1 MERKRILV
9 GDRHREIAE
18 GLSLLLKL
26 HGYEACAASEGAS
39 LLRMASERRPDA
51 VVLDLD
57 LPDLDGCEVC
67 RRLRGIPG
75 GNAICIIV
83 LTGWAGPQA
92 RAAGSDYYLL
102 KPVSVATLQTCF
114 DGGAAPLAASAC
126 GGAATEPDGQRSG
139 KRDARR

>member
-57 LPDLDGCEVC
+57 LPELDGCEVC

-83 LTGWAGPQA
+83 LTGWAGPRA
-92 RAAGSDYYLL
+92 RASAHAAGSDYYLL
-102 KPVSVATLQTCF
+102 KPVSLATLLACF
-114 DGGAAPLAASAC
+114 DGSAAPLAASAC
-126 GGAATEPDGQRSG
+126 GAATEPGRTA
-139 KRDARR
+139 ARET